1 MKLARQPGEWVARER
16 EGELETEKDGR
27 RRKREGRR
35 GRGQRRLEGRVGR
48 GSISLSDR
56 GENGKE
62 NGNCQTKTKIFVVVV
77 VLAVVYGFVVCLFF

>member
-35 GRGQRRLEGRVGR
+35 GRGQRRLEGRVGW
-48 GSISLSDR
+48 GSISLSD
-56 GENGKE
+56 
-62 NGNCQTKTKIFVVVV
+62 
-77 VLAVVYGFVVCLFF
+77 